1 MTAMSI
7 EPKTH
12 ELDASGL
19 SCPLPILKTRKV
31 MGELKA
37 GETLRIVA
45 SDPGSLK
52 DMESFCN
59 QTGNDL
65 LSVKELEGAYEF
77 VIRKC

>member
-1 MTAMSI
+1 MTDLSTTPI
-7 EPKTH
+7 TREV
-12 ELDASGL
+12 DASGL
-19 SCPLPILKTRKV
+19 SCPLPILKTKKAV
-31 MGELKA
+31 GELNP
-37 GETLRIVA
+37 GDTLRVVA
-45 SDPGSLK
+45 TDHGSLK